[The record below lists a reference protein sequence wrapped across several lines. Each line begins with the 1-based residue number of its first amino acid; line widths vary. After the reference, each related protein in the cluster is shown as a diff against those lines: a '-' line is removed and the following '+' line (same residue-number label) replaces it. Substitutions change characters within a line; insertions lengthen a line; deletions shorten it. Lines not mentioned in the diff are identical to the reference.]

1 MNQLPYE
8 MVITWSEA
16 DQCYLV
22 HLPDFP
28 EQRYRTHGDSYEE
41 AARNGQE
48 VLELLLTPEQKAEA
62 VRIVQQS
69 GKSIAQVAREMG
81 LTASALSNWAKHK

>member
-48 VLELLLTPEQKAEA
+48 VLELLLEDDGLPRPHPQA
-62 VRIVQQS
+62 
-69 GKSIAQVAREMG
+69 AQVA
-81 LTASALSNWAKHK
+81 